1 MTAAKIQKQ
10 TETKKPV
17 HQKTAPIDKQ
27 SAIGTDKK
35 LAIILIRGM
44 VDKRGDIRDT
54 LKFLNLKRKNNCAIF
69 DDTPSIKGMVNKVK
83 DLVTWGEL
91 NEETLS
97 LVAPKLKDHIVR
109 LQPPRG
115 GFERKGTKV
124 SFNNGG
130 ALGYRG
136 DKINMLIKRMT

>member
-1 MTAAKIQKQ
+1 MTTAKPQK
-10 TETKKPV
+10 ENESKKPQA
-17 HQKTAPIDKQ
+17 HQKSVPAQKH
-27 SAIGTDKK
+27 SVGKK
-35 LAIILIRGM
+35 LAIILIRGL

-54 LKFLNLKRKNNCAIF
+54 LKFLNLKRKNNCAVF
-69 DDTPSIKGMVNKVK
+69 EDTPSIKGMITKVK
-83 DLVTWGEL
+83 DLVAWGEL
-91 NEETLS
+91 NEETLAS
-97 LVAPKLKDHIVR
+97 LAPKLKDGIVR

-136 DKINMLIKRMT
+136 EKINDLIRRMI